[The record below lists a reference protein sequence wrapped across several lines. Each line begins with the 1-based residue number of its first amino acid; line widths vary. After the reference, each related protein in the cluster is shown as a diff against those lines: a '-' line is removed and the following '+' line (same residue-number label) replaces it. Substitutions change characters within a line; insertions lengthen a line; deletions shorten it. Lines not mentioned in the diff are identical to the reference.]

1 MNSYKISRVPVVGG
15 GKRERRT
22 PFSQRVD
29 ELADN
34 LKGFFAYNPGYEQEG
49 PMQIAVSARVDEG
62 TYQYAP
68 DKYAE
73 NILVSKTPRKGDDF
87 FVAGLGA
94 SRLPGGRNVGK
105 RCHYSRT
112 YYVWKNGEDYCC
124 RLLLNN
130 GEQLV
135 AKKADAALDWII
147 ARVGG
152 TALQDGSGWFRFRL
166 EDGLNSLG
174 RIRCYWDKD
183 EELRVLIC
191 MPNSGAILDYASFDV
206 EIGEVLQPGHYY
218 STRFLNFMLNGLDN
232 LQSNQTLSQKE
243 LNDDLTP

>member
-73 NILVSKTPRKGDDF
+73 NILVSKTPRKGADF
-87 FVAGLGA
+87 LSQALAHPVFPAAETSANAAIIPEPIMSGKMAKTIVAG
-94 SRLPGGRNVGK
+94 S
-105 RCHYSRT
+105 CST
-112 YYVWKNGEDYCC
+112 
-124 RLLLNN
+124 
-130 GEQLV
+130 
-135 AKKADAALDWII
+135 
-147 ARVGG
+147 
-152 TALQDGSGWFRFRL
+152 TA
-166 EDGLNSLG
+166 NSLLPK
-174 RIRCYWDKD
+174 RR
-183 EELRVLIC
+183 
-191 MPNSGAILDYASFDV
+191 
-206 EIGEVLQPGHYY
+206 
-218 STRFLNFMLNGLDN
+218 TRLWAG
-232 LQSNQTLSQKE
+232 
-243 LNDDLTP
+243 

>member
-73 NILVSKTPRKGDDF
+73 NILVSKTPRKGADF
-87 FVAGLGA
+87 LSQALAHPVFPAAETSANAAIIPEPIMSGKMAKTIVAG
-94 SRLPGGRNVGK
+94 S
-105 RCHYSRT
+105 CST
-112 YYVWKNGEDYCC
+112 
-124 RLLLNN
+124 
-130 GEQLV
+130 
-135 AKKADAALDWII
+135 
-147 ARVGG
+147 
-152 TALQDGSGWFRFRL
+152 TA
-166 EDGLNSLG
+166 NSLLPK
-174 RIRCYWDKD
+174 RR
-183 EELRVLIC
+183 
-191 MPNSGAILDYASFDV
+191 
-206 EIGEVLQPGHYY
+206 
-218 STRFLNFMLNGLDN
+218 TRLWTG
-232 LQSNQTLSQKE
+232 
-243 LNDDLTP
+243 

>member
-1 MNSYKISRVPVVGG
+1 MPKTFWFPKRRAKVPIFLSQALAHPVFPAAETSANAAIIPEPIMS
-15 GKRERRT
+15 GKM
-22 PFSQRVD
+22 
-29 ELADN
+29 A
-34 LKGFFAYNPGYEQEG
+34 KA
-49 PMQIAVSARVDEG
+49 I
-62 TYQYAP
+62 
-68 DKYAE
+68 
-73 NILVSKTPRKGDDF
+73 
-87 FVAGLGA
+87 VAGSCSTTA
-94 SRLPGGRNVGK
+94 N
-105 RCHYSRT
+105 
-112 YYVWKNGEDYCC
+112 
-124 RLLLNN
+124 
-130 GEQLV
+130 
-135 AKKADAALDWII
+135 AALDWII

>member
-73 NILVSKTPRKGDDF
+73 NILVSKTPRKGADF
-87 FVAGLGA
+87 FCRRPWRIPS
-94 SRLPGGRNVGK
+94 SRRQK
-105 RCHYSRT
+105 RR
-112 YYVWKNGEDYCC
+112 
-124 RLLLNN
+124 
-130 GEQLV
+130 
-135 AKKADAALDWII
+135 
-147 ARVGG
+147 
-152 TALQDGSGWFRFRL
+152 
-166 EDGLNSLG
+166 
-174 RIRCYWDKD
+174 
-183 EELRVLIC
+183 
-191 MPNSGAILDYASFDV
+191 
-206 EIGEVLQPGHYY
+206 
-218 STRFLNFMLNGLDN
+218 
-232 LQSNQTLSQKE
+232 QTLPLFPNLLCLE
-243 LNDDLTP
+243 RW

>member
-73 NILVSKTPRKGDDF
+73 NILVSKTPRKGADF
-87 FVAGLGA
+87 LSQALAHPVFPAAETSANAAIIPEPIMSGKMVKTIVAG
-94 SRLPGGRNVGK
+94 S
-105 RCHYSRT
+105 CST
-112 YYVWKNGEDYCC
+112 
-124 RLLLNN
+124 
-130 GEQLV
+130 
-135 AKKADAALDWII
+135 
-147 ARVGG
+147 
-152 TALQDGSGWFRFRL
+152 TA
-166 EDGLNSLG
+166 NSLLPK
-174 RIRCYWDKD
+174 RR
-183 EELRVLIC
+183 
-191 MPNSGAILDYASFDV
+191 
-206 EIGEVLQPGHYY
+206 
-218 STRFLNFMLNGLDN
+218 TRLWTG
-232 LQSNQTLSQKE
+232 
-243 LNDDLTP
+243 

>member
-73 NILVSKTPRKGDDF
+73 NILVSKTPRKGADF
-87 FVAGLGA
+87 LSQALAHPVFPAAETSANAAIIPEPIMSGKMAKAIVAG
-94 SRLPGGRNVGK
+94 S
-105 RCHYSRT
+105 CST
-112 YYVWKNGEDYCC
+112 
-124 RLLLNN
+124 
-130 GEQLV
+130 
-135 AKKADAALDWII
+135 
-147 ARVGG
+147 
-152 TALQDGSGWFRFRL
+152 TA
-166 EDGLNSLG
+166 NSLLPK
-174 RIRCYWDKD
+174 RR
-183 EELRVLIC
+183 
-191 MPNSGAILDYASFDV
+191 
-206 EIGEVLQPGHYY
+206 
-218 STRFLNFMLNGLDN
+218 TRLWTG
-232 LQSNQTLSQKE
+232 
-243 LNDDLTP
+243 

>member
-73 NILVSKTPRKGDDF
+73 NILVSKTPRKGADF

-94 SRLPGGRNVGK
+94 SEPIMSGK
-105 RCHYSRT
+105 MAKT
-112 YYVWKNGEDYCC
+112 I
-124 RLLLNN
+124 
-130 GEQLV
+130 V
-135 AKKADAALDWII
+135 A
-147 ARVGG
+147 GSCST
-152 TALQDGSGWFRFRL
+152 TA
-166 EDGLNSLG
+166 NSLLPK
-174 RIRCYWDKD
+174 RR
-183 EELRVLIC
+183 
-191 MPNSGAILDYASFDV
+191 
-206 EIGEVLQPGHYY
+206 
-218 STRFLNFMLNGLDN
+218 TRLWTG
-232 LQSNQTLSQKE
+232 
-243 LNDDLTP
+243 

>member
-73 NILVSKTPRKGDDF
+73 NILVSKTPRKGADF
-87 FVAGLGA
+87 LSQALAHPVFPAA
-94 SRLPGGRNVGK
+94 ETSATLPLFPNLLCLEKWR
-105 RCHYSRT
+105 
-112 YYVWKNGEDYCC
+112 
-124 RLLLNN
+124 RLLL
-130 GEQLV
+130 Q
-135 AKKADAALDWII
+135 AL
-147 ARVGG
+147 AQQRRTACCQKGG
-152 TALQDGSGWFRFRL
+152 RGS
-166 EDGLNSLG
+166 
-174 RIRCYWDKD
+174 
-183 EELRVLIC
+183 
-191 MPNSGAILDYASFDV
+191 
-206 EIGEVLQPGHYY
+206 
-218 STRFLNFMLNGLDN
+218 GLDN
-232 LQSNQTLSQKE
+232 RPGRRHGAARRFQLVSFPAGRRSEFAGQNQVL
-243 LNDDLTP
+243 LG

>member
-73 NILVSKTPRKGDDF
+73 NILVSKTPRKGADF
-87 FVAGLGA
+87 LSQALAHPVFPAA
-94 SRLPGGRNVGK
+94 ETSATLPLFPNLL
-105 RCHYSRT
+105 CLE
-112 YYVWKNGEDYCC
+112 NGEDYCC

>member
-22 PFSQRVD
+22 PFSQRID

-49 PMQIAVSARVDEG
+49 PMQIAVSARADEG

-73 NILVSKTPRKGDDF
+73 NILVSKTPRKGADF

-112 YYVWKNGEDYCC
+112 YYV
-124 RLLLNN
+124 
-130 GEQLV
+130 
-135 AKKADAALDWII
+135 
-147 ARVGG
+147 
-152 TALQDGSGWFRFRL
+152 
-166 EDGLNSLG
+166 
-174 RIRCYWDKD
+174 
-183 EELRVLIC
+183 
-191 MPNSGAILDYASFDV
+191 
-206 EIGEVLQPGHYY
+206 
-218 STRFLNFMLNGLDN
+218 
-232 LQSNQTLSQKE
+232 
-243 LNDDLTP
+243 

>member
-1 MNSYKISRVPVVGG
+1 M
-15 GKRERRT
+15 RRT
-22 PFSQRVD
+22 NMPKTFWFPKRRAKVPIFCRRPWRIPSSRRQKRRQT
-29 ELADN
+29 LPLFPN
-34 LKGFFAYNPGYEQEG
+34 LF
-49 PMQIAVSARVDEG
+49 
-62 TYQYAP
+62 
-68 DKYAE
+68 
-73 NILVSKTPRKGDDF
+73 
-87 FVAGLGA
+87 
-94 SRLPGGRNVGK
+94 
-105 RCHYSRT
+105 
-112 YYVWKNGEDYCC
+112 VWKDGEGYCC